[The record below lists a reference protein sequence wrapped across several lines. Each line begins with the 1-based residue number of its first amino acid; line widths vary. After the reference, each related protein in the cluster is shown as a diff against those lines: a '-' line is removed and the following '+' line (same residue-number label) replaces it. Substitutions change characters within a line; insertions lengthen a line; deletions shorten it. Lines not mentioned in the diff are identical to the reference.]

1 MGGEV
6 MTGRVLLFLALA
18 AIVIAICVIIWDRLH
33 LRRTM
38 RRLDA
43 MLEAAMR
50 DNFREDIFDESLLSA
65 IETKM
70 ANYLS
75 SSYISSVKTAAEK
88 EKIKALIADISHQ
101 TKTPVAN
108 LMLYVQLLEE
118 QELSP
123 EGRAYADALESQ
135 AVKLQ
140 SLIDALVKLS
150 RLETG
155 ILELHPKPGALSPLV
170 EDAVAQFVP
179 KAAEKNID
187 LTWTSTD
194 IEAVFDAKWTA
205 EALCNLLENAVKYT
219 PPGGRVKAEVRTY
232 EMFCRID
239 VIDSGPGIPEE
250 EMSKIFQRFYRA
262 SAAHGTEGVGIG
274 LYLAREIASGQ
285 GGFIKVASPPEGG
298 AVFSLFIPRN

>member
-1 MGGEV
+1 
-6 MTGRVLLFLALA
+6 MTGKVLFFLALA
-18 AIVIAICVIIWDRLH
+18 AILAAIGVIIWNRLY

-43 MLEAAMR
+43 MLESAMR
-50 DNFREDIFDESLLSA
+50 DDFREDLFDESLLSA
-65 IETKM
+65 METKL
-70 ANYLS
+70 AHYLS
-75 SSYISSVKTAAEK
+75 ASYISSVKTAAEK

-101 TKTPVAN
+101 TKTPIAN

-118 QELSP
+118 QDLSP
-123 EGRAYADALESQ
+123 EGKAYADALESQ

-140 SLIDALVKLS
+140 SLIDSLVKLS

-155 ILELHPKPGALSPLV
+155 ILELHPKPGALSPLIKESV
-170 EDAVAQFVP
+170 SQFIP

-187 LTWTSTD
+187 LTWTPTD
-194 IEAVFDAKWTA
+194 IEAVFDPKWTA

-219 PPGGRVKAEVRTY
+219 PPGGKVKVEALTY

-239 VIDSGPGIPEE
+239 VTDSGPGIPEE

-262 SAAHGTEGVGIG
+262 PSAHGTEGVGIG